1 MFIIQLKRRLLAA
14 TQDYCP
20 REGDT
25 SQGQIRQ
32 RNNGQMLRT
41 AVQPISQK
49 AHPRAGIWQAVREAA
64 SCYLIDAS
72 AS

>member
-1 MFIIQLKRRLLAA
+1 MFITQLKRRLLEA

-20 REGDT
+20 RERDT

-41 AVQPISQK
+41 EVQPISQK
-49 AHPRAGIWQAVREAA
+49 AHPRADGWQAVREAA